1 MTPGEVDAAWQDFLD
16 HDDPVIVSEHRESF
30 ANAEELPDVVLPN
43 ADVVLYGISNP
54 RFALE
59 KAAAFLA
66 GEGIRASRVHLF
78 RLKPLE
84 LSERV
89 LAPLR
94 DAACGL
100 VVDPGF
106 EICGASRSIAY
117 ELAVATGRPVRALGL
132 RDRTK
137 CLVEPLRNAAPGA
150 DEIAE
155 AARGALRG
163 R

>member
-1 MTPGEVDAAWQDFLD
+1 MIQPGAE
-16 HDDPVIVSEHRESF
+16 IVLF
-30 ANAEELPDVVLPN
+30 
-43 ADVVLYGISNP
+43 GISNP

-59 KAAAFLA
+59 KAAAILA
-66 GEGIRASRVHLF
+66 GQGILASRVHLF

-94 DAACGL
+94 QASCGL

-106 EICGASRSIAY
+106 EICGAARSIAY
-117 ELAVATGRPVRALGL
+117 DLALASGRPVHALGL
-132 RDRTK
+132 EDRTK

-150 DEIAE
+150 ERIAA
-155 AARGALRG
+155 AARSALAAAEG
-163 R
+163 RP